1 MESFNQCA
9 IQMLREFRNL
19 LRHSPIAIASHRL
32 LQLMALNMFAVD
44 CTQLKGESFITF
56 LNTFLNTV
64 KICIEVFFKQKNC
77 LSEIAKRLKCKF
89 VCFCVDHPPSMF

>member
-19 LRHSPIAIASHRL
+19 LRHSPLAIASDRL

-44 CTQLKGESFITF
+44 CTQLTGESLFF
-56 LNTFLNTV
+56 LSFYVFKRISV
-64 KICIEVFFKQKNC
+64 KMCNVESVECNKIKRQSFWKIVRKFESLSLC
-77 LSEIAKRLKCKF
+77 L
-89 VCFCVDHPPSMF
+89 

>member
-44 CTQLKGESFITF
+44 CTQLKGESFSF
-56 LNTFLNTV
+56 FFNSV
-64 KICIEVFFKQKNC
+64 KNCIEV
-77 LSEIAKRLKCKF
+77 LK
-89 VCFCVDHPPSMF
+89 